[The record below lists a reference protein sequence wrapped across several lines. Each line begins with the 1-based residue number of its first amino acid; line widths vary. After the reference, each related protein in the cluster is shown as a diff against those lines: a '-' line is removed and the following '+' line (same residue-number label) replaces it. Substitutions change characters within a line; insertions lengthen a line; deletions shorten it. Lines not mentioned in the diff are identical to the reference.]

1 MYRLAKK
8 HWFND
13 FGAYRPFVPQDHR
26 QPKTNLDQVA
36 LPADNADHDR
46 NGMKRSRL
54 TETPTT

>member
-1 MYRLAKK
+1 MHRLAKK

-36 LPADNADHDR
+36 LLPI
-46 NGMKRSRL
+46 MPTM
-54 TETPTT
+54 TETE